1 MDTPVF
7 PPSALQEVVQRIL
20 TSRRITRIDQRLL
33 LSLGSSNQEEQTL
46 INQVFDRL
54 RRGLLKVVD

>member
-1 MDTPVF
+1 MSAQVLS
-7 PPSALQEVVQRIL
+7 PSPIEETVNRIL

-33 LSLGSSNQEEQTL
+33 LSLNSISREEQAL
-46 INQVFDRL
+46 LNQVFDRL